1 MRSKKT
7 ITVITMLLLSAA
19 LVFAASAESLY
30 ADFQTAVAASDV
42 QAAIDAWDKLQDQID
57 DERQDAYKD
66 IDKARDK
73 NDRQLYASAAAEL
86 RRLNSYTITPED
98 SDALLTA
105 MLNGDS
111 VDDSHTAW
119 LYENSASYH
128 PVLTLSAQTNNE
140 GYSQTYRRSF
150 SMTPGSQITLPSSTN
165 VSARHAGVLAGWGLT
180 PDEVTYQPGQ
190 TISMPATDQTLYAV
204 FTNEVTFTDGD
215 NVTSVTDVAEGDV
228 ISVPAPSV
236 PEGAIFDGW
245 YDEYSGLYLAP
256 DETSYTVQGSGA
268 SFRALYISAEASELS
283 SGNYSTDSIP
293 SNVQIPLSAAL
304 VNTGTEDLH
313 DVSVTVT
320 SDSQYARLLNTNAFL
335 RSFPAGGSVTM
346 RGTQLVVSADCPS
359 GTAIPVTVTM
369 TDNEGNSF
377 TSSFTLT
384 AR

>member
-86 RRLNSYTITPED
+86 RRLNSYAITPED

-105 MLNGDS
+105 MLNSDS
-111 VDDSHTAW
+111 VDDSQTAWLYENSASYHPVQTAW

-140 GYSQTYRRSF
+140 GYSQTYRRCF
-150 SMTPGSQITLPSSTN
+150 SMAPGSQITLPSSTN

-283 SGNYSTDSIP
+283 SGNYSTDSMALRELGK
-293 SNVQIPLSAAL
+293 LSSCAH
-304 VNTGTEDLH
+304 TEC
-313 DVSVTVT
+313 
-320 SDSQYARLLNTNAFL
+320 
-335 RSFPAGGSVTM
+335 
-346 RGTQLVVSADCPS
+346 ADK
-359 GTAIPVTVTM
+359 
-369 TDNEGNSF
+369 
-377 TSSFTLT
+377 
-384 AR
+384 